1 MDYSL
6 VLMAAIGAIAI
17 NLLNLAEAHNLP
29 PEERPNFKDILYWLS
44 YVITGLIGAF
54 VAYVYLASG
63 FEFKALLAV
72 HLGASSPLI
81 IRAMASAIPKGAIS
95 SSPGA

>member
-6 VLMAAIGAIAI
+6 VVLAGVGASLV
-17 NLLNLAEAHNLP
+17 NLLNLGEAYNLP
-29 PEERPNFKDILYWLS
+29 PEERPNFKEPLYWLS
-44 YVITGLIGAF
+44 YLIASGIGTF
-54 VAYVYLASG
+54 VAYIYLASG

-81 IRAMASAIPKGAIS
+81 VRAMVFAVPQTITPP
-95 SSPGA
+95 PGA

>member
-6 VLMAAIGAIAI
+6 LILAGVGAIAI
-17 NLLNLAEAHNLP
+17 NLLTLAEAHNLP
-29 PEERPNFKDILYWLS
+29 PEDRPNLKEPLYWVS
-44 YVITGLIGAF
+44 YVIAGALGAF

-63 FEFKALLAV
+63 FQFKPLLAV

-81 IRAMASAIPKGAIS
+81 IRAMASAVPKAVVPP
-95 SSPGA
+95 PGA

>member
-6 VLMAAIGAIAI
+6 VCLAAIGASLV
-17 NLLNLAEAHNLP
+17 NLLNLGEAYNLP
-29 PEERPNFKDILYWLS
+29 PEERPNFKDPLYWVS
-44 YVITGLIGAF
+44 YPVTAAIGAF

-63 FEFKALLAV
+63 LEFKALLAV

-81 IRAMASAIPKGAIS
+81 VRAMASAVPQTITTPTGA
-95 SSPGA
+95 

>member
-6 VLMAAIGAIAI
+6 VCLAAVGASLV
-17 NLLNLAEAHNLP
+17 NLLNLGEAYNLP
-29 PEERPNFKDILYWLS
+29 PEERPNFKDPLYWLS
-44 YVITGLIGAF
+44 YPIAAAIGAF

-72 HLGASSPLI
+72 HVGASSPLI
-81 IRAMASAIPKGAIS
+81 VRAMASAVPQAITPP
-95 SSPGA
+95 PGA